1 MTGSEII
8 KRYNR
13 AHAIVQ
19 KVYDRIYSDTG
30 SDLLDDQIHD
40 NMMYQLQGMYA
51 DLSDILADY
60 DTGEEVTDEDFKHI
74 DEAVAYA
81 KTVGRALTACMKI
94 SSSPY
99 C

>member
-1 MTGSEII
+1 MTGSQII

-30 SDLLDDQIHD
+30 SDLLNDQIHD
-40 NMMYQLQGMYA
+40 NMLYQLQGMYA
-51 DLSDILADY
+51 DCLDILDDY
-60 DTGEEVTDEDFKHI
+60 DNGQAITDKDF
-74 DEAVAYA
+74 EAIEQAVSYA
-81 KTVGRALTACMKI
+81 KTVGKALTACMKV